1 MAAPQLP
8 ADVAKALTDPKAY
21 GEWNGLHDKFA
32 WARAN
37 APLAVAEVPEDE
49 AAAAKKK

>member
-21 GEWNGLHDKFA
+21 GEWNGLHEKFA

-37 APLAVAEVPEDE
+37 A
-49 AAAAKKK
+49 